1 MVTIIN
7 YKKRQK
13 EDDSTFYV
21 IEVQGGVEMVMSQTT
36 GQFYATSKKAS
47 ITSTFDEVTCQAL
60 IGTQMQGSIIKQEC
74 NPYEYTVKDTGEVI
88 LLHHRFVYSPQE
100 PGKENTVKK
109 QITNSFA
116 SDVESFSRNG
126 KHVLTEA

>member
-21 IEVQGGVEMVMSQTT
+21 LEVQGGVEMVMSQTT

-60 IGTQMQGSIIKQEC
+60 MGTQMQGSIIKQEC

-100 PGKENTVKK
+100 PGKENTVKE

>member
-1 MVTIIN
+1 
-7 YKKRQK
+7 
-13 EDDSTFYV
+13 
-21 IEVQGGVEMVMSQTT
+21 MVMSQTT

-60 IGTQMQGSIIKQEC
+60 IGTQMQGSIIKQEY

-88 LLHHRFVYSPQE
+88 LLHHRFVYSLQE
-100 PGKENTVKK
+100 PGKENTVKE

-116 SDVESFSRNG
+116 SDVEPFSRNG

>member
-13 EDDSTFYV
+13 EDDSIFYV
-21 IEVQGGVEMVMSQTT
+21 LEVQGGIEMVMSQTT

-88 LLHHRFVYSPQE
+88 VLHHRFVYSPQE
-100 PGKENTVKK
+100 PGKENTVKQ
-109 QITNSFA
+109 QITSNFG